1 MGPVELREK
10 WSATLHSGPGELA
23 VLEINRTRRSFPCIW
38 ETKTAHQKRMFF
50 PGETKCAIY
59 HNLVVAKLAVG
70 VAARAV
76 DASSTT
82 TKHLSWFDLVW

>member
-1 MGPVELREK
+1 MHLR
-10 WSATLHSGPGELA
+10 S
-23 VLEINRTRRSFPCIW
+23 
-38 ETKTAHQKRMFF
+38 QD
-50 PGETKCAIY
+50 CASKKDVFSWGDEMR
-59 HNLVVAKLAVG
+59 NLSQPVVAKLAVG